1 MLTAKG
7 QAQANLTKD
16 VIALDKFD
24 VCLRS
29 PLARARETAEIAWG
43 TRSGTAFVDVDDL
56 REIDLYAFEGLL
68 KEDGM
73 ERYGQSL
80 SLIHI

>member
-1 MLTAKG
+1 M
-7 QAQANLTKD
+7 
-16 VIALDKFD
+16 
-24 VCLRS
+24 
-29 PLARARETAEIAWG
+29 WG

-73 ERYGQSL
+73 ERYG
-80 SLIHI
+80 